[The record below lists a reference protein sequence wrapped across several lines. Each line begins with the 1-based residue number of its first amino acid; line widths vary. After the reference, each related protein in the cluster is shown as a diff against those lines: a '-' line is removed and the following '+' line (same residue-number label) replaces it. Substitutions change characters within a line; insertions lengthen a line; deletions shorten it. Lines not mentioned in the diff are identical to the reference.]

1 MKVGR
6 QFNTLTYSE
15 YLQLI
20 ERYEK
25 FTDFNTL
32 GLFRSITEANKLS
45 LEQKLELRKVAIAAF
60 PKAFDFL
67 QVKDPS
73 TYFRVNTLGEVL
85 TVADERQAWESIRH
99 NQQAIL
105 KNKKLKHRNFG
116 TYGRHDCGYDTCPIK
131 GVMFR
136 QTSLSAASM
145 YFHSDKDSYAA
156 QAKAAMRKKDRKA
169 QRQLVIQNLDSE

>member
-1 MKVGR
+1 MKIGK
-6 QFNTLTYSE
+6 QFNALTYSE

-32 GLFRSITEANKLS
+32 GLFRSIVEASKLS
-45 LEQKLELRKVAIAAF
+45 LEQKLKLRKLAIDTF

-67 QVKDPS
+67 QVKGPL

-85 TVADERQAWESIRH
+85 TIADERQAWETIRY

-105 KNKKLKHRNFG
+105 KCKKLKHRNFG
-116 TYGRHDCGYDTCPIK
+116 IYGRHNCGYDTCPIK
-131 GVMFR
+131 GVMFK
-136 QTSLSAASM
+136 QPSLSAASM
-145 YFHSDKDSYAA
+145 YFHSDKDDYAA
-156 QAKAAMRKKDRKA
+156 QTKAEMRKKDRKA
-169 QRQLVIQNLDSE
+169 QRQLVAQNLDSE